1 MPRWIVRVR
10 FAAAVL
16 DASALRPR
24 GPGAVVSRRVAGRVP
39 LRALSMA
46 AVVSR
51 ASIVAILVCG
61 PLFEL

>member
-10 FAAAVL
+10 FGAAVL
-16 DASALRPR
+16 DASAPRPR
-24 GPGAVVSRRVAGRVP
+24 GPDAVVCRVAGRVP

-46 AVVSR
+46 AAVSW
-51 ASIVAILVCG
+51 ASIVAIPVCG